1 MSPTEIPPNDCEG
14 PAFGPRGH
22 GRGGRP
28 FSFTHR
34 GPFGPHSPHSPHGA
48 HAWGFGGFKRA
59 KRGDVRA
66 AILAALA
73 EEPMHGYQI
82 MQRLQERS
90 GGFWHPSAGSIY
102 PTLQL
107 LEDQGLVTS
116 EEVEGRRIY
125 TLTEEG
131 RKQAEASKQRA
142 EEQPWGGWGMSGSD
156 DPRYRLGQTG
166 FGLAAA
172 VKQVLT
178 SGSPT
183 QVDQVQ
189 AILDEARKRI
199 YTLLAEGE

>member
-1 MSPTEIPPNDCEG
+1 MSSFETAGGCGG
-14 PAFGPRGH
+14 PGFGPRG
-22 GRGGRP
+22 RP
-28 FSFTHR
+28 FNFAHR
-34 GPFGPHSPHSPHGA
+34 GPFGHHGHHGPHG
-48 HAWGFGGFKRA
+48 WGFAPFGRA

-90 GGFWHPSAGSIY
+90 GGFWHPSAGSVY

-116 EEVEGRRIY
+116 EEVEGRRTY
-125 TLTEEG
+125 TLTEQG
-131 RKQAEASKQRA
+131 REQAEANKQRA
-142 EEQPWGGWGMSGSD
+142 DESPWGTWGPSGPD
-156 DPRYRLGQTG
+156 DPRFKLGQAG

-178 SGSPT
+178 AGSPE
-183 QVDQVQ
+183 QVEKVRD
-189 AILDEARKRI
+189 ILDETRKRI
-199 YTLLAEGE
+199 YALLAEAE

>member
-1 MSPTEIPPNDCEG
+1 MSSFETPGGCEG
-14 PAFGPRGH
+14 PAFGSRGH
-22 GRGGRP
+22 AHGGRP
-28 FSFTHR
+28 FSFAHK
-34 GPFGPHSPHSPHGA
+34 GPFGHHGPHG
-48 HAWGFGGFKRA
+48 WGRGSFGRA

-66 AILAALA
+66 AILATLA

-90 GGFWHPSAGSIY
+90 GGFWQPSAGSVY

-116 EEVEGRRIY
+116 EDIEGRRVY
-125 TLTEEG
+125 TLTEKG
-131 RKQAEASKQRA
+131 REQAEAAKQRA
-142 EEQPWGGWGMSGSD
+142 EEPWGGWGVSGPD
-156 DPRYRLGQTG
+156 DPRFKLGQAG

-178 SGSPT
+178 AGSPA

-189 AILDEARKRI
+189 AILDDARKRI
-199 YTLLAEGE
+199 YALLAEGD

>member
-1 MSPTEIPPNDCEG
+1 MSPFQTPPNDCDG
-14 PAFGPRGH
+14 PACGPRG
-22 GRGGRP
+22 RDLRGRP
-28 FSFTHR
+28 FRFAHR
-34 GPFGPHSPHSPHGA
+34 GPFGHQGA
-48 HAWGFGGFKRA
+48 HGWGRGGFGRA

-90 GGFWHPSAGSIY
+90 GGFWNPSAGSVY

-125 TLTEEG
+125 TLTEQG
-131 RKQAEASKQRA
+131 REQAEAAKQRA
-142 EEQPWGGWGMSGSD
+142 EESPWGGWGTSGPD
-156 DPRYRLGQTG
+156 DPRFKLGQAG

-172 VKQVLT
+172 VKQVIT
-178 SGSPT
+178 AGSPE
-183 QVDQVQ
+183 QVEKARD
-189 AILDEARKRI
+189 ILDEARKRI
-199 YTLLAEGE
+199 YALLAEGD